1 MERIQDSFHVA
12 TPLETTWNTL
22 LDIERIAPC
31 MPGAQLQEVE
41 GDEYRG
47 VVKIK
52 VGPIQAQ
59 YKGSAKLALVDVD
72 ARTIKI
78 DASGRDTRGQGNANA
93 LITVTMRGD
102 DSGTTVDID
111 TEVNVTGKVAQ
122 FGRGEM
128 PKISAKLLKQFVANL
143 EQDVLSAPVPTA
155 PGVSAADAAGSDIAG
170 PDIAGPDAAGPA
182 TAGSTS
188 SANGSAPTIRK
199 IDAPEAKPIDALD
212 LAGGQT
218 IAKLVLPL
226 AGVALLL
233 YLIFGRRRRD

>member
-1 MERIQDSFHVA
+1 MENIKDSFHVA
-12 TPLETTWNTL
+12 TPLEQTWSTL

-59 YKGSAKLALVDVD
+59 YKGAARLALVDP
-72 ARTIKI
+72 ATRTIKI
-78 DASGRDTRGQGNANA
+78 DASGRDTRGQGNASA
-93 LITVTMRGD
+93 MITVTMVGD
-102 DSGTTVDID
+102 ASGTTVDID

-128 PKISAKLLKQFVANL
+128 SKISAKLLRQFVDSL
-143 EQDVLSAPVPTA
+143 ERDILNAPAPA
-155 PGVSAADAAGSDIAG
+155 PGM
-170 PDIAGPDAAGPA
+170 PA
-182 TAGSTS
+182 
-188 SANGSAPTIRK
+188 
-199 IDAPEAKPIDALD
+199 APEAAPTSASPTSASPTSSHGMRRIDGPEAAPIDL
-212 LAGGQT
+212 LETAGGS

-226 AGVALLL
+226 AGVALVLFLL
-233 YLIFGRRRRD
+233 FRRRKT